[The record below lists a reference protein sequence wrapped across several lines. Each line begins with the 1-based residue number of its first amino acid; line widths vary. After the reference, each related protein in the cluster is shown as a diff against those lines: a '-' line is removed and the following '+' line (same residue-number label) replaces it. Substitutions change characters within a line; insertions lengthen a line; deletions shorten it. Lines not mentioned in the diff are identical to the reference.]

1 MHHSADIDR
10 YAQSISASHLF
21 VQSNDHQAVRRGC
34 ARLRCARIPQ
44 HLRLADR
51 QLLFLSLLLL
61 FLLADSS
68 AKCSTRDTLTPITTT
83 TTTAASLLAALSEAA
98 PSPWR
103 PASSPRETTWTLF
116 RPGSWG
122 TYSDRRRNRRSERS
136 KKRKGWRPN
145 RRLVILMR
153 RRMKLLLWRTV
164 GLLVM
169 RVKIAPRGC
178 VGSARRRRRAAGA
191 AGVCLP

>member
-98 PSPWR
+98 PSRDGHRLGGLRALRGRRHGPYFAR
-103 PASSPRETTWTLF
+103 GHGGRIQTAGGLGGARGVRRE
-116 RPGSWG
+116 
-122 TYSDRRRNRRSERS
+122 
-136 KKRKGWRPN
+136 
-145 RRLVILMR
+145 
-153 RRMKLLLWRTV
+153 
-164 GLLVM
+164 
-169 RVKIAPRGC
+169 
-178 VGSARRRRRAAGA
+178 RAG
-191 AGVCLP
+191 GRIDDW